1 MSSRI
6 VVRTHIGNIEDLMI
20 DRENN
25 KIAYVVFSFGNH
37 LLGIG
42 NKYFAVPL
50 EAFKYRQYED
60 DYVLD
65 VDKSVLEKEASF
77 DRSKSLTQEELS
89 KVYAQ
94 CKLKPYWE
102 K

>member
-1 MSSRI
+1 M
-6 VVRTHIGNIEDLMI
+6 HIGNIEDLMV

-25 KIAYVVFSFGNH
+25 KIAYEVFSFGNH

-42 NKYFAVPL
+42 NKYFAIPL
-50 EAFKYRQYED
+50 EAFKYGQYED

-65 VDKSVLEKEASF
+65 VEKSVLEKADSL

-89 KVYAQ
+89 KLYAQ
-94 CKLKPYWE
+94 YGYKPYWE

>member
-1 MSSRI
+1 M
-6 VVRTHIGNIEDLMI
+6 HIGNIEDLMV
-20 DRENN
+20 DRGDNR
-25 KIAYVVFSFGNH
+25 IAYTVFSFGNH

-42 NKYFAVPL
+42 NKYFAIPL

-65 VDKSVLEKEASF
+65 VDKSVLENADSL

-94 CKLKPYWE
+94 YGCKPYWE

>member
-1 MSSRI
+1 M
-6 VVRTHIGNIEDLMI
+6 
-20 DRENN
+20 

-65 VDKSVLEKEASF
+65 VDKSVLE
-77 DRSKSLTQEELS
+77 R
-89 KVYAQ
+89 V
-94 CKLKPYWE
+94 LKFNLISQLG
-102 K
+102 

>member
-1 MSSRI
+1 MSSI
-6 VVRTHIGNIEDLMI
+6 SGMHIGNIEDLMV

-25 KIAYVVFSFGNH
+25 KIAYEVFSFGNH

-42 NKYFAVPL
+42 NKYFAIPL

-65 VDKSVLEKEASF
+65 VEKSILEKADSL

-89 KVYAQ
+89 KLYAQ
-94 CKLKPYWE
+94 YGYKPYWE